1 MGLKRGVII
10 SIELQ
15 LVAVEVELDAT
26 ALIFLV
32 FSNFD
37 LFGDVSALVDNCRNL
52 LVQIPQTRLLH
63 CFIGVNFCADAL
75 AKLGV
80 SLDSYSHFVSP
91 PVVFTFCILI
101 IWVCI
106 VIDVVIQWL
115 RPLLFSIFYMSSFL
129 PKEKRVFG
137 Q

>member
-10 SIELQ
+10 SIEFQ

-26 ALIFLV
+26 ALIFLA

-37 LFGDVSALVDNCRNL
+37 LSGDVSALVDSCRNL

-63 CFIGVNFCADAL
+63 CFIGVNFCANAL
-75 AKLGV
+75 AELGV

-101 IWVCI
+101 I
-106 VIDVVIQWL
+106 
-115 RPLLFSIFYMSSFL
+115 
-129 PKEKRVFG
+129 
-137 Q
+137 

>member
-10 SIELQ
+10 SIEFQ

-26 ALIFLV
+26 ALIFLA

-37 LFGDVSALVDNCRNL
+37 LSGDVSALVDSCRNL

-63 CFIGVNFCADAL
+63 CFIGVNFCANAL
-75 AKLGV
+75 AELGV

-115 RPLLFSIFYMSSFL
+115 RPLLFSIFYISSFL

>member
-37 LFGDVSALVDNCRNL
+37 LFGDVSALVDSCRNL
-52 LVQIPQTRLLH
+52 LVQIP
-63 CFIGVNFCADAL
+63 
-75 AKLGV
+75 
-80 SLDSYSHFVSP
+80 
-91 PVVFTFCILI
+91 
-101 IWVCI
+101 
-106 VIDVVIQWL
+106 
-115 RPLLFSIFYMSSFL
+115 
-129 PKEKRVFG
+129 
-137 Q
+137 